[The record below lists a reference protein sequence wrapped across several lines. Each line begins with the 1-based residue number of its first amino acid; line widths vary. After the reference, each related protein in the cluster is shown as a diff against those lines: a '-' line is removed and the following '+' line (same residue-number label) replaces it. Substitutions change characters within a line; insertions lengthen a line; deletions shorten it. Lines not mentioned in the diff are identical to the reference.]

1 MTGDSGRR
9 TDVQWRR
16 TDDDRIEGTMG
27 HIPDTPQPEPRAGF
41 LGTTGGRALI
51 AAGVLILVA
60 AGVVAASY
68 LVRPSGSPVAGTAT
82 PTPSAIPSA
91 AASHTPPATAAP
103 TASPTPAS
111 AELPSGPGDAVM
123 SFVPRCDV
131 VPPVVAPATTVLEDG
146 RVIWR
151 TDDGTFL
158 VRQLTPDSLDGFRE
172 QVLSTGLF
180 EQSATYELELLPGA
194 EPPGHGGCLWG
205 FTFTG
210 DDGETVEVSSVNWQG
225 DEEEATYYQP
235 APERQALDE
244 LAQQLLDPAAW
255 NGDEGWV
262 QPDAVPFEPDE
273 YMVLASVSVP
283 QLATQGAP
291 DFDAISWP
299 FDAPPDEFGV
309 DFGFADP
316 PERCDTS
323 DAETIEALADELAAA
338 GLEQFEERPIS
349 GAGVGLPWG
358 ARDAAVGLSI
368 WTVLP
373 DGRPG
378 CATLGS

>member
-1 MTGDSGRR
+1 MS
-9 TDVQWRR
+9 
-16 TDDDRIEGTMG
+16 

-41 LGTTGGRALI
+41 LRTAGGRALI
-51 AAGVLILVA
+51 VAGLLILGAAVA
-60 AGVVAASY
+60 VAASY
-68 LVRPSGSPVAGTAT
+68 LLRPSGTGQSPIASGTAT

-91 AASHTPPATAAP
+91 TASPTPSETAAP
-103 TASPTPAS
+103 TPSPTPAS
-111 AELPSGPGDAVM
+111 AELPGGPGDAVM

-151 TDDGTFL
+151 ADDGTFV
-158 VRQLTPDSLDGFRE
+158 VRQLTPTSLDDFRE
-172 QVLSTGLF
+172 RVLSTGLF
-180 EQSATYELELLPGA
+180 EQSATYELERLPGA

-225 DEEEATYYQP
+225 DAEEETYYQP

-255 NGDEGWV
+255 YGDEGWV

-291 DFDAISWP
+291 DFDEISWP

-309 DFGFADP
+309 EFGVGDP
-316 PERCDTS
+316 PTRCDIS

-338 GLEQFEERPIS
+338 GLEQFEARPIP
-349 GAGVGLPWG
+349 GAGVGLPWA
-358 ARDAAVGLSI
+358 ARNAAVDLSI
-368 WTVLP
+368 WIVLP